1 VKGEWGMLNTE
12 CGVKEKRGLD
22 SGVKCR
28 VQSVRS
34 GVKDFGGGWPGIAL
48 DLWK

>member
-28 VQSVRS
+28 VQSARS
-34 GVKDFGGGWPGIAL
+34 GVKHLGEGCPGIAL